1 MRYTLFG
8 RTGLRVSELCLG
20 TMTFGEDWGWGAPKE
35 TAARILSSYAAAG
48 GNFLDTADIYTAGT
62 SESML
67 GELLAG
73 RRDEFVLATK
83 YTNATDDADVNAS
96 GNHRKNLVTSLEAS
110 LRRLRT
116 DYVDVYWVHARDVW
130 TPVEEV
136 MRALDDQ
143 VRAGK
148 VRYVAVSDWSAWEIS
163 RANTVAELRGWTP
176 FSGVQLRYS
185 LLERT
190 PERELLPM
198 ARAFDLAV
206 LTWGSLAE
214 GRLTGKYLRGEGGR
228 LDVANWAGDR
238 DRDEVIVREVVRIA
252 EEGGWSPARVALAW
266 LRARSGTVVP
276 ILGVTTEDQLRD
288 NLAALDVRLDEDQ
301 LARLDAVSGT
311 DLGFPQDFL
320 GRPEIVEVV
329 YGRRWRE
336 VDDRRGTD
344 RRTPLTG

>member
-1 MRYTLFG
+1 
-8 RTGLRVSELCLG
+8 
-20 TMTFGEDWGWGAPKE
+20 
-35 TAARILSSYAAAG
+35 
-48 GNFLDTADIYTAGT
+48 
-62 SESML
+62 
-67 GELLAG
+67 
-73 RRDEFVLATK
+73 
-83 YTNATDDADVNAS
+83 
-96 GNHRKNLVTSLEAS
+96 
-110 LRRLRT
+110 
-116 DYVDVYWVHARDVW
+116 
-130 TPVEEV
+130 

-148 VRYVAVSDWSAWEIS
+148 IRYVAVSDWSAWEIAH
-163 RANTVAELRGWTP
+163 ANTVAELRGWTP
-176 FSGVQLRYS
+176 FAGVQLRYS

-228 LDVANWAGDR
+228 LDKANWAGDR
-238 DRDEVIVREVVRIA
+238 DRDEVIVREVVRVA
-252 EEGGWSPARVALAW
+252 EEGGWSPSGVALAW
-266 LRARSGTVVP
+266 LRAQAGTVVP
-276 ILGVTTEDQLRD
+276 MLGVTTEAQLRD

-301 LARLDAVSGT
+301 LARLDAVSRT

-320 GRPEIVEVV
+320 GRPEIVDVV

-336 VDDRRGTD
+336 IDDRRGVD